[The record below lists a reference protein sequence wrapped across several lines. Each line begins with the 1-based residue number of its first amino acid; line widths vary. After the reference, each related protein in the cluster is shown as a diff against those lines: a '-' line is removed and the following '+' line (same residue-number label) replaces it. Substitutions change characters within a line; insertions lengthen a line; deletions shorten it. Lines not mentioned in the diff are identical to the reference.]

1 VSELSSISSKKNRQ
15 EAKPKA
21 TSFFSGSFSERITRA
36 LAARRKRW
44 RKGVWHIRQAN
55 IFILPNRFGFYAGFL
70 VLASFAM
77 GYKVQNNFI
86 LLAVI
91 FLFLVFMLSL
101 IASVRNLQGLQVEV
115 DIASYYFSG
124 ERHYIRLVLRKQQ
137 PAYNLTLHTDGETI
151 ALDMSSGAT
160 SLMVPVGD
168 FTRGIHAI
176 PSIKIQTLFPF
187 GIARAWSWLHP
198 PGELVVAPKPN
209 EQAAARYPRGNPAM
223 ASASDKKRQQNN
235 FADELGDLRD
245 YQDSDPPARIDWNRY
260 AATRETM
267 VREHGLDTQGE
278 VLLRQPTGVPLEE
291 ALSYL
296 SGGLRAAERMGA
308 PARMILQARE
318 AQNFDYGVYDAPTR
332 EQAYYALARAD

>member
-1 VSELSSISSKKNRQ
+1 MSQSTPKPISQGSRVSTPRLSL
-15 EAKPKA
+15 P
-21 TSFFSGSFSERITRA
+21 ERITRA
-36 LAARRKRW
+36 LSARRKRW
-44 RKGVWHIRQAN
+44 LKGVWKIRQAN

-101 IASVRNLQGLQVEV
+101 IASVRNLQGLE
-115 DIASYYFSG
+115 IEAEMAPYYFAG
-124 ERHYIRLVLRKQQ
+124 ERQYIRLILRKSQ
-137 PAYNLTLHTDGETI
+137 PAYNLTLHTDKETI
-151 ALDMSSGAT
+151 ALDMTSGAT
-160 SLMVPVGD
+160 QVSVPVGD
-168 FTRGIHAI
+168 FARGVHAM

-187 GIARAWSWLHP
+187 GIARAWSWITP
-198 PGELVVAPKPN
+198 PGDLVVAPKPK
-209 EQAAARYPRGNPAM
+209 EYAPARYPRGNPAT
-223 ASASDKKRQQNN
+223 AQASDKKRQQNN

-245 YQDSDPPARIDWNRY
+245 YQDSDPPARIDWKRY

-278 VLLRQPTGVPLEE
+278 VLLRQPQAGLEE

-296 SGGLRAAERMGA
+296 SGGLRVAERMGA
-308 PARMILQARE
+308 PARMRLQSGDPQAL
-318 AQNFDYGVYDAPTR
+318 QNGDVEYVIYDAPTR
-332 EQAYYALARAD
+332 EQAYYALARAT

>member
-1 VSELSSISSKKNRQ
+1 L
-15 EAKPKA
+15 P
-21 TSFFSGSFSERITRA
+21 ERITRA

-44 RKGVWHIRQAN
+44 LKGTWQIRQSN
-55 IFILPNRFGFYAGFL
+55 IFILPNRFGLYAGFL

-101 IASVRNLQGLQVEV
+101 IASVRNLQGLEIEADV
-115 DIASYYFSG
+115 APYYFAG
-124 ERHYIRLVLRKQQ
+124 ERQYIRLVFRKKQ
-137 PAYNLTLHTDGETI
+137 PAFNLALHTDTETI
-151 ALDMSSGAT
+151 TLDMSSGAT
-160 SLMVPVGD
+160 SLMVPVGN
-168 FTRGIHAI
+168 FERGVHPIA
-176 PSIKIQTLFPF
+176 SIKVQTLFPF
-187 GIARAWSWLHP
+187 GIARAWSWINP
-198 PGELVVAPKPN
+198 PGDLVVAPKPK
-209 EQAAARYPRGNPAM
+209 EYAPARYPRGNPAM

-245 YQDSDPPARIDWNRY
+245 YQDSDPPARIDWKRY

-278 VLLRQPTGVPLEE
+278 VLLRQPQGSLEA

-296 SGGLRAAERMGA
+296 SGGLRVAERMGA
-308 PARMILQARE
+308 PARMMLQGGE
-318 AQNFDYGVYDAPTR
+318 SQNADYAVYDTPTR
-332 EQAYYALARAD
+332 EQAYYALARAN